1 MYFDNNAT
9 ALSDPRIA
17 HALMLALEKPL
28 GNPSSHHGYGQSS
41 KAILSEARRQ
51 IASYLN
57 VKQSQI
63 IFTSGG
69 SEGAFLSIRGIV
81 KSPSGAHII
90 SSEIEHACVYETL
103 ELLKAEGAKVT
114 YLPVGL
120 TGAVDPKDLEAAITP
135 STTAIVL
142 MAANNETG
150 VKQDIASFSAIAER
164 NRIPLIVDG
173 VSLIGKDKV
182 IIPSGVSAMFF
193 SGHKIHAL
201 QGVGFLYLKNG
212 LKFKPQI
219 TGGSQEFGMR
229 GGTENMLGII
239 SLSKA
244 IHILKEEG
252 ESSILHMAAMRDRL
266 EKALLQLPH
275 VKINGTA
282 PRICNTT
289 SLSFGTQDGESLL
302 IALDQAGI
310 AVSLGSACSSGAIE
324 PSRIL
329 LKMGVPLS
337 EARASIRF
345 SFSRL
350 NTMAEIDQ
358 ALTIIEQLYK
368 Q

>member
-9 ALSDPRIA
+9 ALSDPRIT
-17 HALMLALEKPL
+17 HALMQALEKPI
-28 GNPSSHHGYGQSS
+28 GNPSSHHAYGQAS

-57 VKQSQI
+57 CKQSQI

-69 SEGAFLSIRGIV
+69 SEGALLSIRGIV
-81 KSPSGAHII
+81 KNPASAHII

-103 ELLKAEGAKVT
+103 QQLHNEGAKVT

-120 TGAVDPKDLEAAITP
+120 SGSVDPKDLIAAITP

-150 VKQDIASFSAIAER
+150 VKQDIAAFSAIAEQ

-173 VSLIGKDKV
+173 VSLLGKDKV
-182 IIPSGVSAMFF
+182 VIPSGVSAMFF

-212 LKFKPQI
+212 THIKPQI
-219 TGGSQEFGMR
+219 TGGSQEFGIR
-229 GGTENMLGII
+229 GGTENMMGII

-252 ESSILHMAAMRDRL
+252 ESGIQHMTALRDHL
-266 EKALLQLPH
+266 ENTLLKLPH
-275 VKINGTA
+275 VKINGTG

-289 SLSFGTQDGESLL
+289 NLSFGDEDGETLL

-324 PSRIL
+324 PSRHRDRNPIL
-329 LKMGVPLS
+329 IPFISSQFPLS
-337 EARASIRF
+337 NISTETST
-345 SFSRL
+345 SRSL
-350 NTMAEIDQ
+350 QRPVLPHAHQ
-358 ALTIIEQLYK
+358 
-368 Q
+368 

>member
-9 ALSDPRIA
+9 ALSDLRIS
-17 HALMLALEKPL
+17 LAISQSLEKPF
-28 GNPSSHHGYGQSS
+28 GNPSSHHLYGQSA

-81 KSPSGAHII
+81 KDPSTAHII

-103 ELLKAEGAKVT
+103 EQLKKEGSKVT

-120 TGAVDPKDLEAAITP
+120 SGAVNPKDLESAITP
-135 STTAIVL
+135 NTTAIVL

-150 VKQDIASFSAIAER
+150 VKQDVASFSAIAER

-173 VSLIGKDKV
+173 VSLLGKDKV
-182 IIPSGVSAMFF
+182 VISSGVSAMFF

-201 QGVGFLYLKNG
+201 QGVGFLYLKNSTH
-212 LKFKPQI
+212 FKPQI
-219 TGGSQEFGMR
+219 TGGSQEFGIR

-252 ESSILHMAAMRDRL
+252 DLKIEHMAKLRDHL
-266 EKALLQLPH
+266 EAALLKLPG

-289 SLSFGTQDGESLL
+289 NLSFGNNDGESLL
-302 IALDQAGI
+302 ISLDQAGI

-350 NTMAEIDQ
+350 NTMAEIEK
-358 ALTIIEQLYK
+358 AIIIINKLLR
-368 Q
+368 

>member
-9 ALSDPRIA
+9 ALSDPRIT
-17 HALMLALEKPL
+17 HALFQALEKPL
-28 GNPSSHHGYGQSS
+28 GNPSSHHSYGQTA
-41 KAILSEARRQ
+41 KALLSESRRQ
-51 IASYLN
+51 IAAYLN
-57 VKQSQI
+57 SKQSQI

-69 SEGAFLSIRGIV
+69 SEGALLSIRGIV
-81 KSPSGAHII
+81 KNPSSAHII

-103 ELLKAEGAKVT
+103 EQLKSEGAKVT
-114 YLPVGL
+114 YLPVDL
-120 TGAVDPKDLEAAITP
+120 SGAVNPKDLELAITP
-135 STTAIVL
+135 STAAIVL

-150 VKQDIASFSAIAER
+150 VKQDIAAFSQIAEKAK
-164 NRIPLIVDG
+164 IPLIVDG
-173 VSLIGKDKV
+173 VSLLGKDKV
-182 IIPSGVSAMFF
+182 VIPSGVSVMFF

-201 QGVGFLYLKNG
+201 QGVGFLYLKNANHI
-212 LKFKPQI
+212 KPQI
-219 TGGSQEFGMR
+219 TGGSQEFGVR
-229 GGTENMLGII
+229 GGTENMLGIV

-244 IHILKEEG
+244 IHFLKEEG

-266 EKALLQLPH
+266 ESALLELPF
-275 VKINGTA
+275 VKVNGTG

-289 SLSFGTQDGESLL
+289 NLSFGDKDGETLL

-329 LKMGVPLS
+329 LKMGVSLS

-350 NTMAEIDQ
+350 NTMAEIDK
-358 ALTIIEQLYK
+358 ACAIIKTLCA
-368 Q
+368 

>member
-9 ALSDPRIA
+9 ALSDPRITT
-17 HALMLALEKPL
+17 ALKLALETPF
-28 GNPSSHHGYGQSS
+28 GNPSSHHTYGQSA
-41 KAILSEARRQ
+41 KALLSEARRQ

-57 VKQSQI
+57 VKQAQI

-81 KSPSGAHII
+81 KNPAHAHII
-90 SSEIEHACVYETL
+90 TSEIEHACVYETL
-103 ELLKAEGAKVT
+103 EQLKSEGAKLT

-120 TGAVDPKDLEAAITP
+120 SGAVDPKDLESAITA

-150 VKQDIASFSAIAER
+150 VKQDIATFSAIAER
-164 NRIPLIVDG
+164 HKIPLIVDG

-201 QGVGFLYLKNG
+201 QGVGFLYLKSGMN
-212 LKFKPQI
+212 FTSQI
-219 TGGSQEFGMR
+219 KGGSQEFNLR

-244 IHILKEEG
+244 IQILKEEG
-252 ESSILHMAAMRDRL
+252 ESSIQHMAKLRDRL
-266 EKALLQLPH
+266 EEALLKLPH
-275 VKINGTA
+275 VKVNGSA
-282 PRICNTT
+282 PRICNT
-289 SLSFGTQDGESLL
+289 SNLSFGDKDGESLL

-350 NTMAEIDQ
+350 NTLAEIEK
-358 ALTIIEQLYK
+358 AITIIQSLFA
-368 Q
+368 

>member
-9 ALSDPRIA
+9 ALVDPRISD
-17 HALMLALEKPL
+17 ALAESLKTPL
-28 GNPSSHHGYGQSS
+28 GNPSSPHSYGQTA

-69 SEGAFLSIRGIV
+69 SEGAFLSIRGV
-81 KSPSGAHII
+81 EKNHII

-103 ELLKAEGAKVT
+103 EQLKKEGAKIT

-120 TGAVDPKDLEAAITP
+120 SGAVDPQDLEAAITP
-135 STTAIVL
+135 STSAIVL

-150 VKQDIASFSAIAER
+150 VKQDIAAFSAIADR
-164 NRIPLIVDG
+164 NRIPLVVDG
-173 VSLIGKDKV
+173 VSFLGKDKV
-182 IIPSGVSAMFF
+182 VIPSGVSAMFF

-201 QGVGFLYLKNG
+201 QGVGFIYLKNPAH
-212 LKFKPQI
+212 FKAQNA
-219 TGGSQEFGMR
+219 GGQEFGIR

-244 IHILKEEG
+244 IQILKEEG
-252 ESSILHMAAMRDRL
+252 ESSIQHMTKMRDRL
-266 EKALLQLPH
+266 EEALLKLPH
-275 VKINGTA
+275 VKVNGTA

-289 SLSFGTQDGESLL
+289 NLSFGDEDGETLL
-302 IALDQAGI
+302 IALDQAGV

-329 LKMGVPLS
+329 LKMGIPLS

-350 NTMAEIDQ
+350 NTMAEIEH
-358 ALTIIEQLYK
+358 AITLIEQIYPK
-368 Q
+368 VRD